1 MVKINSVVGKV
12 APWLESGFALQSKMI
27 HLLELETAVCQN
39 NLVWKLLYS
48 QKHIVSIVK
57 RGAFWLL

>member
-39 NLVWKLLYS
+39 NLV
-48 QKHIVSIVK
+48 
-57 RGAFWLL
+57 